1 MFMNYIHI
9 LITMVSLLLLLLLL
23 MTSDNEYGG
32 SISCVK
38 VSKWGSEWGLRNR
51 SRVMFVAF
59 WVSFLGMLIF
69 YIFYCF

>member
-1 MFMNYIHI
+1 MNYIYI
-9 LITMVSLLLLLLLL
+9 FITMVLLLLLL

-59 WVSFLGMLIF
+59 WVSFLGILL
-69 YIFYCF
+69 

>member
-1 MFMNYIHI
+1 MMI
-9 LITMVSLLLLLLLL
+9 

-59 WVSFLGMLIF
+59 WVSFLGLLLCCCFLMLIILLLF
-69 YIFYCF
+69 IIVV